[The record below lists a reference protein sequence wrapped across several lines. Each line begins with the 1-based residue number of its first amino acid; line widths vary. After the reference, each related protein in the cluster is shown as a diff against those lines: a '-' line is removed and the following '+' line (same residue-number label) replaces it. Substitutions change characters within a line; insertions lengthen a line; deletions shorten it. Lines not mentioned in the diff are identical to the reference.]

1 MNPAGP
7 RILSNRR
14 KALVL
19 LIALTSDVV
28 STFTGHLPWIA
39 LEWLVDGVTALLLF
53 SLLGFHWQL
62 LPALL
67 AEAVPEVALFP
78 TWTAAVVWI
87 VGTSG
92 SRASQPPQAGR

>member
-1 MNPAGP
+1 VNAPGP
-7 RILSNRR
+7 RTISNRR

-19 LIALTSDVV
+19 LIALSSDAASV
-28 STFTGHLPWIA
+28 FAGHLPWIA

-62 LPALL
+62 LPALI

-78 TWTAAVVWI
+78 TWTAAVLWI
-87 VGTSG
+87 VGTS
-92 SRASQPPQAGR
+92 ASSAGAPPQARR